1 MKITKKQ
8 LRQIIKE
15 ELSNTLK
22 LKESISVEAWDILE
36 AVLRNNQEVFRLAYQ
51 DLINSHSPD
60 QIDADTGEPVDSD
73 PHTEAM
79 KQIMSLIEPYLTE
92 EEDPWERG
100 ASWEDDESWQEEE
113 RDIEGRSPKGTEQ

>member
-22 LKESISVEAWDILE
+22 LKESISVEAWDNLRSVLE
-36 AVLRNNQEVFRLAYQ
+36 SNQEIFRLAYQ
-51 DLINSHSPD
+51 DLINSHRPD
-60 QIDADTGEPVDSD
+60 QIDEDTGEPVDSV

-79 KQIMSLIEPYLTE
+79 KQIVSLIEPYLMPGDMPQYDDDDVYDGGPY
-92 EEDPWERG
+92 DPEAEAG
-100 ASWEDDESWQEEE
+100 DY
-113 RDIEGRSPKGTEQ
+113 